1 MVTVARFLFPHH
13 CRQTSPSSPVY
24 SSVAQRPLATTVLLF
39 LFLIFYGFLHIS
51 VLMAQRRETFPFRHG
66 GRGRYEFFP
75 CSVFLTLF
83 WGFVCV
89 CVFSS
94 VLRLSPTFF
103 SCGGGVFLS
112 HFPDM
117 SFLCD
122 LYIFVGRLNKN
133 DILRCCY

>member
-89 CVFSS
+89 CVFF
-94 VLRLSPTFF
+94 LLSCVSPQLFFRVGAGYFSLTFLPCLF
-103 SCGGGVFLS
+103 CVI
-112 HFPDM
+112 
-117 SFLCD
+117 
-122 LYIFVGRLNKN
+122 YIFSWE
-133 DILRCCY
+133 D